1 MHDPQK
7 KKFHARTRALAFAS
21 IVLAMTPVV
30 TFAAEGAS
38 GGGGGGALN
47 YAKQFMVTDNALGTG
62 LIWFCFVGSIGIV
75 AVIIQNALLNRL
87 SVYMPDDYVQTLTR
101 LLDEKNYREAIEL
114 SAGHSSPF
122 ARAMNAALAQ
132 AARGYAAMEVALEE
146 TIDAISA
153 RRIRNL
159 IWLEIAG
166 AVGPMI
172 GLFGTVFGMILAF
185 NHLVAAGGTP
195 KANELA
201 GGIATALVC
210 TFWGLVVGIPGV
222 VAASMFRVRIEGMTA
237 EGIHKGKELLAQF
250 RPGAAKKPAAAAPA
264 AAPAKPA

>member
-1 MHDPQK
+1 MHDPLK
-7 KKFHARTRALAFAS
+7 KSYKARARALMLAS
-21 IVLAMTPVV
+21 LTLALTPAL
-30 TFAAEGAS
+30 TFAAEGGA
-38 GGGGGGALN
+38 GGGGAMN
-47 YAKQFMVTDNALGTG
+47 YAKQFMVTDNALGTV

-75 AVIIQNALLNRL
+75 AVIIQNALLNRI

-114 SAGHSSPF
+114 SAGHASPF
-122 ARAMNAALAQ
+122 AKAMNAALSQ

-146 TIDAISA
+146 TIDSISA

-222 VAASMFRVRIEGMTA
+222 IAASMFRVRIEGMTA

-264 AAPAKPA
+264 PAATPAKPA